1 MPQINITVNYEEVVA
16 LFSKERNKAFAYL
29 MEKMI
34 NDLNLQNLKS
44 KLEQEGMKEVSNEH
58 SKNIETPQ
66 LICNNLLR
74 NK

>member
-34 NDLNLQNLKS
+34 NDLNL
-44 KLEQEGMKEVSNEH
+44 
-58 SKNIETPQ
+58 
-66 LICNNLLR
+66 
-74 NK
+74 